1 MPQLRVW
8 MPQQRLKIPHA
19 TTKTWHSQINKLKK
33 NFLSGAEDE
42 MVGWCPRL
50 NGHEFER
57 TLGYSEGW
65 EGLVCCSP
73 WDLKESYTTWRL
85 NDNCT
90 PHLHTTASLFKV
102 DLIRPER
109 DTSRNSTPQGL
120 PNPSQESV
128 RSTDLPPTPPLLPP
142 LLPPTPTPY
151 SHLLAMWVGL

>member
-1 MPQLRVW
+1 M
-8 MPQQRLKIPHA
+8 
-19 TTKTWHSQINKLKK
+19 T
-33 NFLSGAEDE
+33 EDE
-42 MVGWCPRL
+42 IIGWDHRL
-50 NGHEFER
+50 NGREFEQ

-120 PNPSQESV
+120 PNPNQESV

-151 SHLLAMWVGL
+151 SHLPSCGPSPPLQRAAVPVGVGSLPPPQGLTPQT